1 VALRVHGCDGLSAT
15 PSERRHSPGGSSG
28 SLPSSSLTERP
39 SEPRAI
45 SATEPTLSA
54 ASQLSATAKRHAGV
68 TISIGGGGASTA
80 SAASPSAAAS
90 AASPSP
96 SPSAAASAASPSP
109 SSAAGTSGG
118 GAGGTSCATPL
129 SARQ

>member
-1 VALRVHGCDGLSAT
+1 VALRVHGCDGLSET

-96 SPSAAASAASPSP
+96 S
-109 SSAAGTSGG
+109 SAAGTSGG